1 MELRANFKQ
10 KVQLESGFTL
20 QESLYD
26 EAVEYSDNLP
36 LMKEFL
42 RSPDYYGYA
51 TISYNPSAKLSFAA
65 NLVHTG
71 AMSLIHLAG
80 APGQLEDEFIES
92 PVFNAIGIKS
102 TYIQVLKESGIKI
115 EYSVGVKNLTND
127 FQQEFDS
134 LKNRD
139 SNFIYGPSLPRTI
152 YFGLTLKSI

>member
-20 QESLYD
+20 QQSLYD

-36 LMKEFL
+36 LKIEFL
-42 RSPDYYGYA
+42 RSPDYYGYS
-51 TISYNPSAKLSFAA
+51 TISYNPSLKMSFAA

-71 AMSLIHLAG
+71 EMNVLHLAG
-80 APGQLEDEFIES
+80 APGQLEDEFLES

-115 EYSVGVKNLTND
+115 EYNLGVKNLTND
-127 FQQEFDS
+127 FQ
-134 LKNRD
+134 
-139 SNFIYGPSLPRTI
+139 
-152 YFGLTLKSI
+152 